1 MRFLDKESIFSML
14 CENEILDEALT
25 TDFTIGF
32 ELEGICTI
40 GEKNYGDLPGYHSRG
55 TPRGSVA
62 ELYDKLNDSFG
73 FGKGVIES
81 DSSVSPSS
89 EKGGWSFEWASPK
102 MPFNP
107 KNVEKMYQFLKGLPE
122 LGVYT
127 NDTCGFHVH
136 MSYPDIDIINARWL
150 ICCMA
155 LDEQL
160 YNMMTKL
167 VVNDEKTLRF
177 NGYYASGDFF
187 DEIKRYV
194 INGDMRSLNRVLSGD
209 KYRVARIHPQ
219 GTIEWRGP
227 RAFLDSQNPE
237 IIKKFIL
244 QLYKVVNTLGRYAE
258 KKEITTSNGITFKK
272 EALKKISDRGLEF
285 NSPTELKNKDKFE
298 KLKARLDDNKISFLD
313 LPYETQMILIN
324 QSSDYSKSR
333 WFNRIITSSD
343 PDVSNKLMTKLMK
356 MPTDYFN
363 ILIVQIADTIMG
375 GNSIAIRMME
385 LVKTLLSKNPP
396 IDITSKLDKN
406 MKEAIAKAIF
416 RQIIFNNMDE
426 SWKKMWDLFNPLDIL
441 NEKEALDIIKDSVN
455 PANVIVSI
463 LNNDVKLSLFTPKW
477 IDFMY
482 TYLITSKNKSALLKL
497 KELPI
502 KYQRKLV
509 RQNPFNIQY
518 IEHPDKAIVD
528 WAIAKEPEVKN
539 YILGEINARN
549 S

>member
-14 CENEILDEALT
+14 CETEILDEALT

-167 VVNDEKTLRF
+167 VVNDEDTLRF

-258 KKEITTSNGITFKK
+258 KKEITTSNGVTFKK
-272 EALKKISDRGLEF
+272 EALQKLSDRSLEF

-324 QSSDYSKSR
+324 QSTDYSKSR

-343 PDVSNKLMTKLMK
+343 PDVTNKLMNKLMK

-363 ILIVQIADTIMG
+363 ILIVQIADTIMS
-375 GNSIAIRMME
+375 GNSIAIRLME
-385 LVKTLLSKNPP
+385 LIKTLLSKNPP

-416 RQIIFNNMDE
+416 RQIIYNNIDE

-455 PANVIVSI
+455 PANMIVSI
-463 LNNDVKLSLFTPKW
+463 LNNDAKISLFTPKW

-497 KELPI
+497 KEMPI

-528 WAIAKEPEVKN
+528 WAISKEPEVKD

>member
-1 MRFLDKESIFSML
+1 MRFLNKESIFSML
-14 CENEILDEALT
+14 CETEILDEALT

-89 EKGGWSFEWASPK
+89 SKGGWSFEWASPK

-136 MSYPDIDIINARWL
+136 MSYPDIDIVNARWL

-160 YNMMTKL
+160 YSMMTKL
-167 VVNDEKTLRF
+167 NVNDEDTLRF

-187 DEIKRYV
+187 DEIKRYA

-244 QLYKVVNTLGRYAE
+244 QLYKVVSMLGKYAE
-258 KKEITTSNGITFKK
+258 KKEITTSNGDTFKK
-272 EALKKISDRGLEF
+272 EALQKLSDRSLEF
-285 NSPTELKNKDKFE
+285 NSPAELKNKDKYE

-324 QSSDYSKSR
+324 QSTDYSKQK
-333 WFNRIITSSD
+333 WFNKMLLTSDSKTL
-343 PDVSNKLMTKLMK
+343 SKLLK

-363 ILIVQIADTIMG
+363 IIITQIANATMG
-375 GNSIAIRMME
+375 GNSFAMRVLE
-385 LVKTLLSKNPP
+385 LVKALLAKNPP
-396 IDITSKLDKN
+396 IDITPKLNDE
-406 MKEAIAKAIF
+406 MKTEIAKTIF
-416 RQIIFNNMDE
+416 RHIFFFNVDE
-426 SWKKMWDLFNPLDIL
+426 SDVQAWKKMWDIFKPLEVI
-441 NEKEALDIIKDSVN
+441 NEKDIKSMFRESTNSSMNIAK
-455 PANVIVSI
+455 I
-463 LNNDVKLSLFTPKW
+463 LNNEITKSFFTPEW

-482 TYLITSKNKSALLKL
+482 NFLITNKNKSSLLKL

-528 WAIAKEPEVKN
+528 WAISKEPEVKD
-539 YILGEINARN
+539 YILGEINAN
-549 S
+549 HS